1 MILTGKT
8 GLHYPDGINQEKNGK
23 TYKIIGVQ
31 SVIENGRCINTIYT
45 VKNEDGR
52 YRDMTDTELYEF
64 FKGIK

>member
-1 MILTGKT
+1 MILTSKT

-31 SVIENGRCINTIYT
+31 SVIENGRCIKTIYT
-45 VKNEDGR
+45 VKNDDGR

-64 FKGIK
+64 FKGE

>member
-1 MILTGKT
+1 MILTSKT

-31 SVIENGRCINTIYT
+31 SVISNGRCIKTIYT

>member
-1 MILTGKT
+1 MILTSKT
-8 GLHYPDGINQEKNGK
+8 GLHYPDGINQDKNGK

-31 SVIENGRCINTIYT
+31 SVISNGRCIKTIYT
-45 VKNEDGR
+45 VKNDDGR